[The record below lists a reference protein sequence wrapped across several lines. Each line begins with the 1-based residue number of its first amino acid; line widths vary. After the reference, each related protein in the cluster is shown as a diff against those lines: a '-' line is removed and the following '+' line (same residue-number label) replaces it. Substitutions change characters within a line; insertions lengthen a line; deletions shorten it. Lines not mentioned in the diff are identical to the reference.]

1 MDFDFSP
8 EQLMLRDQVRDFL
21 TAECPPTRVRGWMEG
36 EAGYSEALWR
46 QMADLGLLGVA
57 IPEAY
62 GGLGLGMVEQAL
74 LLEQMGRVVF
84 PGPYF
89 SSVVLAATAVQAG
102 GTEAQRREYL
112 PAIANGELKGTLAWL
127 EEAVAWDL
135 EAVQMRAEM
144 VDGGYRL
151 AGLKRFVPFARAAQF
166 ILVPARTPDGALSV
180 FIVDQAA
187 SGLTSTPLRSLD
199 LGSRQ
204 AELQFSDVF
213 VPAQCVLGQP
223 GHGAA
228 VLGAVMQ
235 RAAVAASAEMLG
247 AARQCLE
254 MSVDYAK
261 TRRQFGQPIGQFQA
275 VKHTLA
281 EMLLE
286 VESAHAAT
294 YYAAWA
300 LDAASEDHALAAS
313 VAKAY
318 TGEAARK
325 VCGAAIQVHGGI
337 GFTWEYDLHLY
348 FKRAKHLELLYGD
361 TEYHREQAL
370 HAL

>member
-8 EQLMLRDQVRDFL
+8 EQLLLRDQARDFL
-21 TAECPPTRVRGWMEG
+21 TNECPPARVRQWMED
-36 EAGYSEALWR
+36 EVGYSEALWR
-46 QMADLGLLGVA
+46 QMADLGWLGIA

-89 SSVVLAATAVQAG
+89 SSVVLAATAIQAG
-102 GTEAQRREYL
+102 GTEKQKADYL
-112 PAIANGELKGTLAWL
+112 GPIANGGLKGTLAWL
-127 EEAVAWDL
+127 EEAVAWSP
-135 EAVQMRAEM
+135 EAVQMRAEP
-144 VDGGYRL
+144 VDGGYCL
-151 AGLKRFVPFARAAQF
+151 AGVKRFVPFAHAAQF
-166 ILVPARTPDGALSV
+166 ILVPARTPDGSLSV
-180 FIVDQAA
+180 FIVDHATP
-187 SGLTSTPLRSLD
+187 GLTISPLRSLD
-199 LGSRQ
+199 LTSKQ
-204 AELQFSDVF
+204 SELQFTDAF
-213 VPAQCVLGQP
+213 VPGQCVLGQ
-223 GHGAA
+223 GGNGAA
-228 VLGAVMQ
+228 VLAAVMQ

-247 AARQCLE
+247 AARQCLA

-261 TRRQFGQPIGQFQA
+261 TRQQFGQPIGQFQA
-275 VKHTLA
+275 IKHTLA

-300 LDAASEDHALAAS
+300 LDAQSEDHALAAS

-348 FKRAKHLELLYGD
+348 FKHAKHLELLYGD
-361 TEYHREQAL
+361 AEYHREQAL
-370 HAL
+370 QSL